1 MRILGTIFLFV
12 MATNLWGQNTLADT
26 VKIKSVLVNGYSTIT
41 NQEVLDSAILSNPQH
56 LNLADLLSK
65 KSHLFIKSY
74 GIGSLATISLRGSG
88 SAHTQLNWNGILL
101 NSSMNGSSDLAL
113 FPLFFMDEVTVNY
126 GLNSSI
132 DGTGGIGGAVNIST
146 LPEFKR
152 HLELYASLQVGSFGQ
167 QQINAKVKLGD
178 EKFQSIT
185 KIIHN
190 QADNNFEYKDLTT
203 EGFPSKK
210 VKNASLLQKGIM
222 QNFFFKLRKNQ
233 LLEANLWLFDS
244 ERNLPPLLTLRDNT
258 ELQEDIALKSLIKY
272 SKYFDNSTLKLT
284 AAFIDDQL
292 NYENERAGIASSSQT
307 KSFRTRADYQFA
319 FRKIDFHSQVKYD
332 NNRASADGLTGE
344 VKQDRV
350 ELFVQ
355 AKRCLTNQFKTS
367 LSMRSLHVLQN
378 ESYVLPQIRMDY
390 QMKKMNLQLFA
401 LVGKNVK
408 YPSLND
414 LYYNPSGNLNLK
426 AEVSESLEFG
436 SIYQKDILNNNL
448 KLTSSATLFYNN
460 IENYIQWE
468 PTAFGFWSPT
478 NLKNVETFG
487 TEFFIE
493 VKQSTRKVKKQLN
506 ATYSYTSSKNYEKQ
520 HEFDESRGKQLIYIP
535 EHKGNVSLDLEVE
548 NISFS
553 ANYQFI
559 GSRFISSDN
568 EEFLPSYSLL
578 DLSIHKG
585 VLLKNKNSIEFS
597 TGVKNIFNTEYQA
610 IEWRPMPNRNYF
622 IKVGYLFR
630 K

>member
-1 MRILGTIFLFV
+1 MKILVTIFLFV
-12 MATNLWGQNTLADT
+12 MATNSWSQNTIADT
-26 VKIKSVLVNGYSTIT
+26 VKINPVLVNGNSRIT
-41 NQEVLDSAILSNPQH
+41 NQEVLDSVILSNPQH
-56 LNLADLLSK
+56 LNLGDLLSK

-88 SAHTQLNWNGILL
+88 SAHTQLNWNGISL

-113 FPLFFMDEVTVNY
+113 FPLFFMDEVMVNY
-126 GLNSSI
+126 GLNSSM

-152 HLELYASLQVGSFGQ
+152 QLELYTSLQIGSFGQ
-167 QQINAKVKLGD
+167 QQINAKVKVGD

-190 QADNNFEYKDLTT
+190 QADNNFQYKDLTT
-203 EGFPSKK
+203 EGFPNRK
-210 VKNASLLQKGIM
+210 VKNASFLQKGIM

-272 SKYFDNSTLKLT
+272 SKYFENSTLKLT

-292 NYENERAGIASSSQT
+292 HYENERAGIASSSQT
-307 KSFRTRADYQFA
+307 KSFRTRVDYQFA
-319 FRKIDFHSQVKYD
+319 FRKIDFHSQAKYD
-332 NNRASADGLTGE
+332 NNRAFSDGLTTE
-344 VKQDRV
+344 AQQDRV

-355 AKRCLTNQFKTS
+355 AERFLTNQFKTS
-367 LSMRSLHVLQN
+367 LSMRSLHILQQ

-426 AEVSESLEFG
+426 AEVSESIEFG
-436 SIYQKDILNNNL
+436 SIYQKAILNNNL

-478 NLKNVETFG
+478 NLKNVETLG

-493 VKQSTRKVKKQLN
+493 VKQSKGKVKKQLN
-506 ATYSYTSSKNYEKQ
+506 ATYSFTSSKNYEKQ
-520 HEFDESRGKQLIYIP
+520 HEFDESSGKQLIYIP

-559 GSRFISSDN
+559 GLRFISSDN

-585 VLLKNKNSIEFS
+585 VRLKNKNTIEFS
-597 TGVKNIFNTEYQA
+597 TGVKNVFDTEYQA